1 MFTSDNFNKYPGAQE
16 LLNAMIEEKLNL
28 PFFVQCDTQVVGQD
42 DFIDLL
48 GRAGCFQMFVGV
60 ESFDRKTLL
69 SARKAQNHPALYGEI
84 IKKCRE
90 RRIMSHFS
98 NIVGFPQDTLQTIDE
113 HLNILWQLDPDIASF
128 YVLTPIPGTEQYAE
142 FLCAG
147 LLTEPNLDR
156 YDTTYPT
163 WRHPNLGA
171 EELEN
176 ALFSCYRRFYSPRHM
191 ARYLRRN
198 GWRKN
203 LYLSSVFSMYPLF
216 NRYSAHMKLHPMSG
230 GVARRKID
238 SAKDYL
244 HLRRKK
250 YGFDL
255 APLPS
260 CLELSASDAA
270 LNSKAKLVTT

>member
-1 MFTSDNFNKYPGAQE
+1 
-16 LLNAMIEEKLNL
+16 
-28 PFFVQCDTQVVGQD
+28 
-42 DFIDLL
+42 
-48 GRAGCFQMFVGV
+48 
-60 ESFDRKTLL
+60 
-69 SARKAQNHPALYGEI
+69 
-84 IKKCRE
+84 
-90 RRIMSHFS
+90 MSHFS

-142 FLCAG
+142 FLCAR

-156 YDTTYPT
+156 YDTTYLT
-163 WRHPNLGA
+163 WRHPSLGA

-176 ALFSCYRRFYSPRHM
+176 ALFSCYRHFYSPQYM

-198 GWRKN
+198 SWRKT

-216 NRYSAHMKLHPMSG
+216 NRYSAHMKFHPMSG

-255 APLPS
+255 APLPN

-270 LNSKAKLVTT
+270 LNSKAKLVAT